1 MGTVQFDFSGEVAV
15 VTGGSRGLGLEI
27 AEAFGKA
34 GASVVITARRAQW
47 LSEAE
52 QHLKAQGITVLA
64 LVADVAEP
72 SSVEQVVQRVLETYG
87 KIDVLVNNAGLTW
100 GAPAEA
106 MPLERWQ
113 QVINANITGTFL
125 MSQAAGRKM
134 LEREKGN
141 IINVASVA
149 GLSGGQLN
157 TVGYNASKAAVIN
170 FTRALAVEWG
180 PRHVRVNCIA
190 PGLFRTRMTEGI
202 IAQGAENAVAKTA
215 PCGASASQA
224 KSPRQC
230 SSWPPPAPAISPVRS
245 FPSMEVAA
253 LNKFLALPSPRA
265 APGTYISVQVDDIL
279 LSSIAITCF
288 ESALHVAATMELRGS
303 VFIYATF

>member
-52 QHLKAQGITVLA
+52 QHLKEQGITVLA

-72 SSVEQVVQRVLETYG
+72 ASVEQVVQRVLETYG

-100 GAPAEA
+100 GAPAET

-141 IINVASVA
+141 IISVASVA

-170 FTRALAVEWG
+170 LTRALAVEWG

-202 IAQGAENAVAKTA
+202 IAQGAESAVSKSA
-215 PCGASASQA
+215 PLRRIGQPGEIAPTVLFLASTGASYITGQVI
-224 KSPRQC
+224 PVDGG
-230 SSWPPPAPAISPVRS
+230 SSA
-245 FPSMEVAA
+245 
-253 LNKFLALPSPRA
+253 
-265 APGTYISVQVDDIL
+265 Q
-279 LSSIAITCF
+279 
-288 ESALHVAATMELRGS
+288 
-303 VFIYATF
+303 